1 MSLDLYAEICKKHF
15 GTLRPWRFACQH
27 AQAFKAFAS
36 QHFSTVAAPPFQ
48 QVSIAR

>member
-1 MSLDLYAEICKKHF
+1 VDHHSLQARF
-15 GTLRPWRFACQH
+15 GL
-27 AQAFKAFAS
+27 KAFAS